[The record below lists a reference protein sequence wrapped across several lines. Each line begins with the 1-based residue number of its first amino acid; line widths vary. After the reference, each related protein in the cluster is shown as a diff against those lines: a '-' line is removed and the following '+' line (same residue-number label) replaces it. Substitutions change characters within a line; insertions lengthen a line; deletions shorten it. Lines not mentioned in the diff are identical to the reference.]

1 MVKKAV
7 LKVFIAVIVALLL
20 SLSAN
25 VIAGQK
31 NFLWK
36 VQSNEGTVY
45 VLGSI
50 HYLKK
55 EAYPLSPKI
64 EDAFNKSDSLVVEAD
79 INDAE
84 KIDVSKILANAIYP
98 DNDSL
103 ENHVSK
109 ETFQMIK
116 REVVALGMPMELVN
130 KQKPWLLAMTLSS
143 LELIRLGYDP
153 NYGIDK
159 YFLSKAKGK
168 KKILELESIDYQ
180 IDLFSKFSDKEQEW
194 MLLSTLND
202 LKTLKDK
209 IDKIVKAWTSGDLN
223 GMEAVLSE
231 GIKEDKMLASFYEKL
246 LYKRNK
252 DMIAKIEGYL
262 KTKDIHF
269 VVVGA
274 GHLVGDRGIIKKL
287 KAKGYQVEQM

>member
-1 MVKKAV
+1 MKKIT
-7 LKVFIAVIVALLL
+7 LKIFTAVIVTLLL
-20 SLSAN
+20 GLSAN
-25 VIAGQK
+25 VIAAQK

-36 VQSNEGTVY
+36 VQSKEGTVY

-55 EAYPLSPKI
+55 ETYPLSEKI
-64 EDAFNKSDSLVVEAD
+64 ENAFEKSDNLVVEAD
-79 INDAE
+79 INDAD
-84 KIDVSKILANAIYP
+84 KIDIAKLLANAIYP
-98 DNDSL
+98 ENDSL

-109 ETFQMIK
+109 ETFQTIK
-116 REVVALGMPMELVN
+116 REVVPLGLPMEIVN
-130 KQKPWLLAMTLSS
+130 KQKPWFLALTLSS
-143 LELIRLGYDP
+143 VGLLRLGYDP

-180 IDLFSKFSDKEQEW
+180 IELFSKLSDKDQEW

-209 IDKIVKAWTSGDLN
+209 VEKIVKAWTSGDPN
-223 GMEAVLSE
+223 EMEAVLTE
-231 GIKEDKMLASFYEKL
+231 GIKEDKGLTSVYEKL
-246 LYKRNK
+246 LYERNE
-252 DMIAKIEGYL
+252 DMITKIEGYL
-262 KTKDIHF
+262 KTKETHF

-287 KAKGYQVEQM
+287 KVKGYQVEQM